1 MYYLKKVLIVNKLLK
16 IYAVL
21 TTLGMFLIVL
31 MGAIVTK
38 TDSGDGCGNSW
49 PLCYGEILPS
59 QPKLETMIEYSHRLV
74 SALLGLMVITLAIW
88 TWRKLKHVRET
99 KLLAFLAVFLIV
111 FQGLLG
117 AAAVIWGQSSFV
129 LALHFGISLLS
140 LASVFLLTVLIFE
153 EARYGKAFT
162 PLIPKNWRKQI
173 YAVCGYIYI
182 VVYTGALVRHTNSS
196 LACSAWPACNNND
209 WIPSLASHA
218 GIQFIH
224 RIAAGFI
231 FIWLLWLFINS
242 LRANLHKV
250 ISLSL
255 KWSLAFVTFQV
266 VSGAAA
272 VLSRLNLFIALAH
285 GFFIA
290 CLFCILS
297 YLFMLAVRSS
307 ALEKQSQPSN

>member
-1 MYYLKKVLIVNKLLK
+1 MNKLLK

-38 TDSGDGCGNSW
+38 TDSGEGCGNSW

-59 QPKLETMIEYSHRLV
+59 QPKLETMIEYSHRVV
-74 SALLGLMVITLAIW
+74 SALLGLMVIILAIW
-88 TWRKLKHVRET
+88 TWRKLKSVRET
-99 KLLAFLAVFLIV
+99 KLLAFLSVFLIV

-140 LASVFLLTVLIFE
+140 LASVFLLTLLIFE
-153 EARYGKAFT
+153 KERYGRAFT
-162 PLIPKNWRKQI
+162 PAIPKQWRKQI
-173 YAVCGYIYI
+173 YALSVYIYI
-182 VVYTGALVRHTNSS
+182 VVYTGALVRHTKSS
-196 LACSAWPACNNND
+196 LACSAWPICNNNE
-209 WIPSLASHA
+209 WIPSLTSHA

-224 RIAAGFI
+224 RIAAGLI
-231 FIWLLWLFINS
+231 FIWLLWLFIKS
-242 LRANLHKV
+242 LRANLHRV
-250 ISLSL
+250 IALSF
-255 KWSLAFVTFQV
+255 KWSLAFVAFQV
-266 VSGAAA
+266 ISGAAA

-297 YLFMLAVRSS
+297 YLLMLAVRSGS
-307 ALEKQSQPSN
+307 LEK